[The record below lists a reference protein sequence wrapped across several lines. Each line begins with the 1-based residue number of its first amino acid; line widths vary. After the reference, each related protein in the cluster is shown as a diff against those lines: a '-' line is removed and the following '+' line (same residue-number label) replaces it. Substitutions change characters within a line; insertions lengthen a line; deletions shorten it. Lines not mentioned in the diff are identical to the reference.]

1 MKSNKIVIVILL
13 VIFAAAGTGAYY
25 LYSKTQQ
32 QVVEYT
38 VLLGKA
44 IFDNVSDRNDS
55 LDDLVAS
62 LTDTNGSINM
72 DDVSAL
78 FNKEVFQA
86 QILTGLREIDKMD
99 EVLDF
104 KYWDVVVN
112 SPSIYFKNLWGHL
125 IRVVMIRKEKG
136 LDPYKI
142 DQDLFKYLNS
152 SFESVVN

>member
-1 MKSNKIVIVILL
+1 MKSNKIVIMILL
-13 VIFAAAGTGAYY
+13 PIFAAAGTGAYY

-44 IFDNVSDRNDS
+44 IFDNVSERNDS
-55 LDDLVAS
+55 LDELVAS
-62 LTDTNGSINM
+62 LGDKNDSINM

-78 FNKEVFQA
+78 FNEEIFQVR
-86 QILTGLREIDKMD
+86 ILLGLREIDKMD

-112 SPSIYFKNLWGHL
+112 SPSAYFKNLWGHL

-142 DQDLFKYLNS
+142 DQDLFKHLNS